1 MIRIAAVAIFLGIL
15 GAGAAISQTVPA
27 PPSVASAPA
36 PATGP
41 PLPITGPAAMA
52 RTRTAAASTAGAS
65 SFTEAEARS
74 RLAAQG
80 YTDVTALQKDAQLIW
95 RGSAMKNGRAVGVA
109 LDAQG
114 NVVAQ

>member
-1 MIRIAAVAIFLGIL
+1 MIRIAAVVIFLEIL

-27 PPSVASAPA
+27 PPSVASVPA

-41 PLPITGPAAMA
+41 PLPITGPAAIA
-52 RTRTAAASTAGAS
+52 RTRTAAASTG

-80 YTDVTALQKDAQLIW
+80 YTEVTDLQKDAQSIW
-95 RGSAMKNGRAVGVA
+95 RGNAMKNGRAVGVA

>member
-1 MIRIAAVAIFLGIL
+1 MIRIAAVVIFLEIL

-27 PPSVASAPA
+27 PPSVASVPAPA

-41 PLPITGPAAMA
+41 PLPITGPAAIA
-52 RTRTAAASTAGAS
+52 RTRTAAASTG

-80 YTDVTALQKDAQLIW
+80 YTEVTDLQKDAQSIW
-95 RGSAMKNGRAVGVA
+95 RGNAMKNGRAVGVA